1 MEGSDGSIYPFRHAS
16 TNDRSLRIGA
26 VHRDV
31 FERVS
36 GRKHPIGF

>member
-1 MEGSDGSIYPFRHAS
+1 MLNLRPPRH
-16 TNDRSLRIGA
+16 TPTLRIGA
-26 VHRDV
+26 VHRTV